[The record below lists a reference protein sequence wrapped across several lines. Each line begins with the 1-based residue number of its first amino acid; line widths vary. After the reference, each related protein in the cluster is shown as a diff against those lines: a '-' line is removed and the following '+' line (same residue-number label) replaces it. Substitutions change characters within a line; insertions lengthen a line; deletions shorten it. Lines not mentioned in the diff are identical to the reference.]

1 MNTWK
6 AAFGK
11 AVHLS
16 SFAFL
21 LGLLG
26 PGGSYAQASP
36 QLFARFESDGQVSYG
51 VVEGE
56 SIRPIRGS
64 LFGEFEV
71 LPQAVRLSDVLAL
84 AVAPPAV
91 IGGVE
96 GLVLLPVVTDEQAA
110 VGQVADIVKRAAGW
124 KGHLDILVNNAGITR
139 DGLLL
144 RMKDEDWDALID
156 TNLKRPFLCI
166 SAAAKVM
173 SKQRSGRIINISSV
187 VGEMGNAGQANY
199 CSSKAGLLGLTK
211 SVAREL
217 ARRNITVNAITPGFI
232 VTDMTDG
239 MTDKAR
245 ESMTEQ
251 IPLGRLGE
259 ADDVANAVI
268 FLASE
273 QSSYVTGQV
282 LGVNGGMYM

>member
-1 MNTWK
+1 MLS
-6 AAFGK
+6 GK
-11 AVHLS
+11 VAIVT
-16 SFAFL
+16 
-21 LGLLG
+21 G
-26 PGGSYAQASP
+26 AS
-36 QLFARFESDGQVSYG
+36 
-51 VVEGE
+51 
-56 SIRPIRGS
+56 RGI
-64 LFGEFEV
+64 GRTI
-71 LPQAVRLSDVLAL
+71 ALAL
-84 AVAPPAV
+84 VAQGAKVVASARNAEALDNLVAEIEGQGGEAIAVAGDVAS
-91 IGGVE
+91 G
-96 GLVLLPVVTDEQAA
+96 TDAARLIEQALA
-110 VGQVADIVKRAAGW
+110 AYGQI
-124 KGHLDILVNNAGITR
+124 DILVNNAGITR

-144 RMKDEDWDALID
+144 RMKDEDWDAVID
-156 TNLKRPFLCI
+156 TNLKGAFLCI
-166 SAAAKVM
+166 RAAAKVM

-268 FLASE
+268 FLASD